1 MPTTCCKQGRASD
14 TEVFRMSAEIV
25 PQALEG
31 AESGRRADSADRERS
46 QMLGRAIDRAVE
58 RVGLAAGTV
67 R

>member
-1 MPTTCCKQGRASD
+1 
-14 TEVFRMSAEIV
+14 MSAEIV